1 MGQIIELPDIAAIKR
16 EIQELKKSLEELV
29 FERDELRF
37 VVCENIKMT
46 YMLEIGNLEYRVY
59 DAYCDFLRLRRK
71 KEFIQAKK
79 NRQEPIQMDAID
91 SFLDIEFQEY
101 KKKRDEKIDEINQAI
116 ERSKMESMPEEEAA
130 EFKTMYR
137 SIVKSLHPDLNPDT
151 TDAEQELFVHATE
164 AYKEGD
170 FGTLQLIFQMI
181 GSEHHHESEPSSL
194 SKLQSEKKRI
204 QILVDRVKADI
215 EFIKTTVPY
224 IWRIYIK
231 DENKKAEKISKLQ
244 KELKSFQEAI
254 RTQQELIND
263 LMRNET

>member
-1 MGQIIELPDIAAIKR
+1 MGQIIELPDIAALKR
-16 EIQELKKSLEELV
+16 EIQELKKSLEALV
-29 FERDELRF
+29 VERDELRF

-59 DAYCDFLRLRRK
+59 DAYCDYLRLRRK

-116 ERSKMESMPEEEAA
+116 ERSKIESMPEEAA

-181 GSEHHHESEPSSL
+181 GSEHHDESEPSSL
-194 SKLQSEKKRI
+194 AKLQSEKIRI
-204 QILVDRVKADI
+204 QNLVDRVKADI

-224 IWRIYIK
+224 IWRIYLE
-231 DENKKAEKISKLQ
+231 DEGKKAEKISKLQ
-244 KELKSFQEAI
+244 TELKSFKEAI

-263 LMRNET
+263 LVRNEI